1 MWDLVVV
8 LLLALMAI
16 VAIWSLL
23 IIAVDMFVIWALAA
37 HGGALRDTTA

>member
-23 IIAVDMFVIWALAA
+23 IIAVDMFVIPGFRSSGRA
-37 HGGALRDTTA
+37 